1 MRNKYGNRKLN
12 VGGMAFDSKHE
23 LHRWNELQMLEK
35 AGAITDLKRQV
46 KFVLI
51 PAQYEEGIGV
61 YKKGKNKGNPKAGK
75 LLERECSY
83 YADFAYLENGIL
95 VVEDAKGVRT
105 KEYVIK
111 RKLMLYVQGI
121 RIREV

>member
-1 MRNKYGNRKLN
+1 MRNKYGNRKLT
-12 VGGMAFDSKHE
+12 VAGMSFDSKHE

-35 AGAITDLKRQV
+35 VGAITDLKRQV

-51 PAQYEEGIGV
+51 PAQYEEGTGV

-75 LLERECSY
+75 LIERECSY

-105 KEYVIK
+105 KEYIIK
-111 RKLMLYVQGI
+111 RKLMLFIHGI

>member
-23 LHRWNELQMLEK
+23 LHRWNELQLLEK
-35 AGAITDLKRQV
+35 IGAITDLRRQV

-51 PAQYEEGIGV
+51 PAQYEAGTGV

-75 LLERECSY
+75 LIERECSY
-83 YADFAYLENGIL
+83 FADFAYLENGIL

-105 KEYVIK
+105 KEYIIK
-111 RKLMLYVQGI
+111 RKLMLYVHGI